1 MDKVVSTLIFAS
13 AAVALAVVLTVYY
26 SSFFRLFMRYEEL
39 MFDYAYATIKDDQ
52 AEIVIRFKNTGEGK
66 LTIVA
71 LEINGIEMESQG
83 KSPFPLE
90 LPSGMEARL
99 RLHASLNTF
108 RNGVTYEVAIRTS
121 SGGRYIKA
129 VVIP

>member
-1 MDKVVSTLIFAS
+1 
-13 AAVALAVVLTVYY
+13 
-26 SSFFRLFMRYEEL
+26 
-39 MFDYAYATIKDDQ
+39 
-52 AEIVIRFKNTGEGK
+52 
-66 LTIVA
+66 VA

-99 RLHASLNTF
+99 RLHANLNTF

>member
-52 AEIVIRFKNTGEGK
+52 AEIVIRFK
-66 LTIVA
+66 
-71 LEINGIEMESQG
+71 
-83 KSPFPLE
+83 
-90 LPSGMEARL
+90 
-99 RLHASLNTF
+99 
-108 RNGVTYEVAIRTS
+108 
-121 SGGRYIKA
+121 
-129 VVIP
+129 

>member
-52 AEIVIRFKNTGEGK
+52 AEIIIRFKNTGEGK

>member
-52 AEIVIRFKNTGEGK
+52 AEIAIRFKNTGEGK